1 MPEEKGRRKGHLLE
15 AQWQVLPCIDST
27 GERKIC
33 AVEFTVWRNDTTSHK
48 GPSKDQN
55 HLSKITLTNFR

>member
-1 MPEEKGRRKGHLLE
+1 MSQEKERRKGHLLE
-15 AQWQVLPCIDST
+15 AQWQVLPYIEST
-27 GERKIC
+27 EERKIC
-33 AVEFTVWRNDTTSHK
+33 AVEFIVWHNDTASHK